1 MRFRIGITIILLLIG
16 LYFDF
21 ACADRARGAVL
32 FLTIGPGA
40 RAAGMGEAFVAVD
53 DDPTAT
59 YWNPAGLG
67 RYPLSSSWYD
77 FPLPDTGAKYFA
89 VVKTSR
95 ADIDFR
101 RFDLWAATP
110 TSLFLLRRD
119 KWYFEETYK
128 VEDPDGV
135 TIRQI
140 LGEFAY
146 LKSYDSTYVN
156 SLVSKIMQYNKL
168 KTPKVPVDT
177 KIKIP
182 FAYFVPDTITAL
194 AGADKVLWIGTK
206 NGLYEYAAGNWKKIN
221 DKNAPTG
228 EIKLFSVD
236 NKGNIWV
243 GTKTGLFMKR
253 GSRWTKYSSTN
264 GLPSSKI
271 TAIYAIS
278 PRDVWVGTDRGP
290 AHYNGAKWKKDF
302 TYTPQ
307 GSSFTWESVVDYLC
321 SPKGKQRKNLLISTL
336 QAYNKVS
343 DMKTV
348 PEEVKVPYSL
358 VFSSPI
364 TAIYVDK
371 KERVWFG
378 TDIGLVRLDKD
389 RFKMFGWRAESLT
402 TDISVEGFVRD
413 KWKNASAETQKKLVQ
428 NIRTYGFMN
437 NTKLK
442 AGEYIEY
449 PASPVSGK
457 IIALSRGFSGDDIFV
472 DTEYGLL
479 RYYPQFRQFR
489 YVMSGELSNKKID
502 YIENRGGEFWFGT
515 NDEVKVYSQG
525 KPGISL
531 MHVRWLPEL
540 ASDIYYEYLTGVY
553 YLQDWG
559 TVGGAVTFISLG
571 KSEQTSESGEVVGSF
586 FSYETAITASY
597 GARIFPNLYGG
608 LNFKL
613 IYSALAPKIVVGH
626 EKKSGTGT
634 SFAVDVGLLYDG
646 PIKGLSFGACAQ
658 HLGPNIQYID
668 AAQADPLPR
677 NLKAG
682 FAYRILNTDYQKLTL
697 AADIDKEIIQFKS
710 PDNPWLLEWH
720 YAVKHIGLE
729 YSYSNFFSL
738 RGGYIID
745 YDYYPKSDS
754 ADKVSQPDY
763 EYDPDDYIS
772 TNYFTFGIGLHY
784 GNLQFDFAY
793 IPKISDPE
801 NKGQV
806 LPLSDIKRLSLT
818 IEF

>member
-1 MRFRIGITIILLLIG
+1 MRFRIGIAVILLVIG
-16 LYFDF
+16 LYCEL
-21 ACADRARGAVL
+21 AGADRARGAVL

-40 RAAGMGEAFVAVD
+40 RAAGMGEAFVAVA

-67 RYPLSSSWYD
+67 KYPLSSRWYD
-77 FPLPDTGAKYFA
+77 FPVPDTGTQFFA
-89 VVKTSR
+89 AVRTAR

-101 RFDLWAATP
+101 RFDFWAATP
-110 TSLFLLRRD
+110 TSLSLLRRD
-119 KWYFEETYK
+119 KWYLEETYT
-128 VEDPDGV
+128 VEDPDGM
-135 TIRQI
+135 TIKQI

-146 LKSYDSTYVN
+146 LKSYDSTFVN
-156 SLVSKIMQYNKL
+156 TLISKVMNYNKL
-168 KTPKVPVDT
+168 TKPNVPQDT
-177 KIKIP
+177 EIKIP
-182 FAYFVPDTITAL
+182 FKYFIPDTITAL
-194 AGADKVLWIGTK
+194 AGANRALWIGTK
-206 NGLYEYAAGNWKKIN
+206 NGLYEYAAGSWKKITNN
-221 DKNAPTG
+221 DAPKG
-228 EIKLFSVD
+228 MIKIFSVD
-236 NKGNIWV
+236 SKDYLWV
-243 GTKTGLFMKR
+243 GTKTGLFVKK
-253 GSRWTKYSSTN
+253 GSRWTKHSATN

-278 PRDVWVGTDRGP
+278 PRDVWIGTDRGP
-290 AHYNGAKWKKDF
+290 AHYNGATWKKDF
-302 TYTPQ
+302 TYAPQ
-307 GSSFTWESVVDYLC
+307 GSSFTWESIIDDLC
-321 SPKGKQRKNLLISTL
+321 GAKGKQRKNLLVSTL
-336 QAYNKVS
+336 QAYNKVA

-348 PEEVKVPYSL
+348 PDEIKVPYSL
-358 VFSSPI
+358 VFSTPI
-364 TAIYVDK
+364 TTIYVDHA
-371 KERVWFG
+371 ERVWFG
-378 TDIGLVRLDKD
+378 TDIGLVRMDKAQ
-389 RFKMFGWRAESLT
+389 FKMFGWRAESLT
-402 TDISVEGFVRD
+402 TETTIEGFVRD
-413 KWKNASAETQKKLVQ
+413 RWENASAETQKKLVQ

-457 IIALSRGFSGDDIFV
+457 IITLSSGFSCDDIFV

-479 RYYPQFRQFR
+479 RYYPQFHQFR
-489 YVMSGELSNKKID
+489 YVMSGGLSDRKIEH
-502 YIENRGGEFWFGT
+502 IENRGGEFLFGID
-515 NDEVKVYSQG
+515 DEVKVYSQG
-525 KPGISL
+525 KPGFSL

-540 ASDIYYEYLTGVY
+540 AEDIYYEYLTGVY

-571 KSEQTSESGEVVGSF
+571 KSDQTTESGEVVGSF
-586 FSYETAITASY
+586 YSYETALTASY
-597 GARIFPNLYGG
+597 GAKIFPNLYGG

-613 IYSALAPKIVVGH
+613 IYSALAPKVVVGH

-646 PIKGLSFGACAQ
+646 PIRGLSFGACAQ

-697 AADIDKEIIQFKS
+697 AGDIDKEIIQFKN
-710 PDNPWLLEWH
+710 PDNTWLLEWH

-754 ADKVSQPDY
+754 SEKVSTDGY
-763 EYDPDDYIS
+763 EYDSGDYIS

-801 NKGQV
+801 NKGQP

-818 IEF
+818 VEF